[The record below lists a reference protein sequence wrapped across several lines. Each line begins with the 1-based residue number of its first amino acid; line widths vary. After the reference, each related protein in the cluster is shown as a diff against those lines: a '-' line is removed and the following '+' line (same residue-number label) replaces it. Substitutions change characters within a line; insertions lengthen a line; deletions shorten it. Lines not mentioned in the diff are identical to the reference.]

1 MSSFGGVGRLNQPWH
16 YKMGPLALLSWLITC
31 LTFGFMEDI
40 STVNGVVFHQ
50 LCWWWVGRRDDR
62 SWSTGNQP
70 SWHLCC
76 NSRFSGLTLE
86 VPKRANTFG
95 AILAIPIL
103 FFCNPFYKCVFSWLS
118 RESRFLFAIRHHLVL
133 YRLVHMVFRYNLK
146 HERDQSSQTSLKPR
160 GSSRDQEYIRSA
172 EVALNSRCQVG
183 GETGRRVQWM

>member
-1 MSSFGGVGRLNQPWH
+1 
-16 YKMGPLALLSWLITC
+16 MG
-31 LTFGFMEDI
+31 DI
-40 STVNGVVFHQ
+40 STVSEWVFFINYVDGELDEGMIGVDQQETNRV
-50 LCWWWVGRRDDR
+50 
-62 SWSTGNQP
+62 
-70 SWHLCC
+70 HLCC

-95 AILAIPIL
+95 AILA
-103 FFCNPFYKCVFSWLS
+103 
-118 RESRFLFAIRHHLVL
+118 RHQLVL

>member
-1 MSSFGGVGRLNQPWH
+1 
-16 YKMGPLALLSWLITC
+16 MG
-31 LTFGFMEDI
+31 DI
-40 STVNGVVFHQ
+40 STVSEWGVFFINYVDGELDEGMIGVDQ
-50 LCWWWVGRRDDR
+50 QETNRV
-62 SWSTGNQP
+62 
-70 SWHLCC
+70 HLCC

-86 VPKRANTFG
+86 AVPKRANTFG
-95 AILAIPIL
+95 AILAILML

-118 RESRFLFAIRHHLVL
+118 RESRFLFAIRHQLVL

>member
-1 MSSFGGVGRLNQPWH
+1 MGCFFINYVDGELDEGMIGVDQQETNR
-16 YKMGPLALLSWLITC
+16 
-31 LTFGFMEDI
+31 
-40 STVNGVVFHQ
+40 V
-50 LCWWWVGRRDDR
+50 
-62 SWSTGNQP
+62 
-70 SWHLCC
+70 HLCC

-86 VPKRANTFG
+86 AVPKRANTFG
-95 AILAIPIL
+95 AILAILML

-118 RESRFLFAIRHHLVL
+118 RESRFLFAIRHQLVL